1 MTNIQKVAKQA
12 NVSVATVSR
21 VINQAN
27 NVAPKTRRKVEHA
40 IQELKYVP
48 NMLARNFRTSQSKS
62 ILVILTSI
70 SNLFYME
77 LVRGISEY
85 ANNKGYDILLSETNG
100 DPKKQIDCLEKVK
113 NRITDG
119 AIIIETTVFSNA
131 LMTLE
136 ESNPIVQCCSHNDK
150 VAMPYVRIDNVKG
163 GYMAGKVLLDAGCRN
178 LVMVGIQG
186 SSQYNIERRQG
197 FLKAAVEVG
206 LQESDIYEINVVEL
220 SFQGGKQAAE
230 DILLRKKTDGV
241 FFVSDMLAIGAMQV
255 FQKHGVRVPEDISI
269 IGYDNLEICEMVTP
283 TLSSIA
289 QPAKKMGEEGARLLI
304 DRINNEEDIN
314 YKNVIFQPELVL
326 RNSVR
331 KS

>member
-1 MTNIQKVAKQA
+1 
-12 NVSVATVSR
+12 
-21 VINQAN
+21 
-27 NVAPKTRRKVEHA
+27 VAPETRRKVEQA

-85 ANNKGYDILLSETNG
+85 ANQKGYDILLSETNG
-100 DPKKQIDCLEKVK
+100 DSKKQIACLEKVK

-119 AIIIETTVFSNA
+119 AIIIETTVFSKA

-136 ESNPIVQCCSHNDK
+136 ESNPVVQCCSHNDK

-163 GYMAGKVLLDAGCRN
+163 GYLAGKVLLDAGCRN
-178 LVMVGIQG
+178 LVFVGNQG

-197 FLKAAVEVG
+197 FLKAAAEVG
-206 LQESDIYEINVVEL
+206 LQESDIYEINAEL
-220 SFQGGKQAAE
+220 SFQGGRQAAE
-230 DILLRKKTDGV
+230 DILVQKKTDGV
-241 FFVSDMLAIGAMQV
+241 FFVSDMLAIGAMQI
-255 FQKHGVRVPEDISI
+255 FQKQGVRVPEDISI

-289 QPAKKMGEEGARLLI
+289 QPAMKMGEEGARLLI
-304 DRINNEEDIN
+304 DRINNVEDIN